1 MMISARRVVT
11 FHPSL
16 VLKAEV
22 NAVPAE
28 QPDAVM
34 RTQGK
39 GLVSKGK
46 RLGASLASASM
57 FWVNRDDEEGGQ
69 SCQLIH

>member
-1 MMISARRVVT
+1 MISARRVVT
-11 FHPSL
+11 FQPSL
-16 VLKAEV
+16 ILKAGV
-22 NAVPAE
+22 NSVAAE